1 MPPGEAA
8 LKLPERWGG
17 GSTAAWRPLDV
28 FLRTILLPT
37 RSPER
42 KERRPLRPPPAP
54 PPQSPQ
60 DGQPHWEGW
69 EGWEGLGA
77 FAGVF

>member
-42 KERRPLRPPPAP
+42 KEGCPPR
-54 PPQSPQ
+54 PPQSPK

-69 EGWEGLGA
+69 EGFGA